1 MKKFKRN
8 YDLVE
13 DLGYEKD
20 MMDTISEYPNSY
32 IIGDAIIEIAD
43 SNVYL
48 YDRDLWEIAPRL
60 RFYIEDAIYDYGNGE
75 IDLIKIFQIGQ
86 FEYNSQVM
94 YNNID
99 QIIFNIALDYLEMLL
114 KNLNIDIK
122 AFVKEIDMD
131 LLVYDYIGSELKLSI
146 DNNSRI
152 KEINVL
158 VNDTF
163 FNFIEEQGINL
174 INFVMELENGSIN

>member
-1 MKKFKRN
+1 MKKFKRD
-8 YDLVE
+8 YDLLE
-13 DLGYEKD
+13 GIGYEED
-20 MMDTISEYPNSY
+20 MIDTISDYPDNC
-32 IIGDAIIEIAD
+32 IIADAIIEIAD

-48 YDRDLWEIAPRL
+48 YNEDLWEIAPKL
-60 RFYIEDAIYDYGNGE
+60 RFFIEDAIYDYGIGE

-86 FEYNSQVM
+86 LEYNSQVM

-114 KNLNIDIK
+114 DNINIDIE
-122 AFVKEIDMD
+122 AFIEGVDMD
-131 LLVYDYIGSELKLSI
+131 TLLYDYIGSELKLSI

-152 KEINVL
+152 EEINVL

-163 FNFIEEQGINL
+163 FNFIEEEGINL
-174 INFVMELENGSIN
+174 INFEMEV

>member
-1 MKKFKRN
+1 MKKFKRD

-13 DLGYEKD
+13 DLGYEGD
-20 MMDTISEYPNSY
+20 MMDTMCDYPDSC

-60 RFYIEDAIYDYGNGE
+60 RFYIEDAVYDYGHGE
-75 IDLIKIFQIGQ
+75 IDLIKIFQMGQ

-114 KNLNIDIK
+114 DNINIDIE
-122 AFVKEIDMD
+122 AFIEGVDMD
-131 LLVYDYIGSELKLSI
+131 TLLYDYIGSELKLSI

-152 KEINVL
+152 EEINVL
-158 VNDTF
+158 VNDMF

-174 INFVMELENGSIN
+174 IKFELEV